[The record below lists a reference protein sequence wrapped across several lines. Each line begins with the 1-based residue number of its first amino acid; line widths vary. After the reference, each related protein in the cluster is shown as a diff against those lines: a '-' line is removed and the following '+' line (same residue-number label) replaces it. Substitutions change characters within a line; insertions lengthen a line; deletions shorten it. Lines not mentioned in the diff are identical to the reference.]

1 MDRGCEYCFLSN
13 KNAADD
19 TRNRSIET
27 TRTSSAHDCTTT
39 AEILFLLL
47 LNVIDVLIVILLRWK
62 SWMGT
67 PDHTQLTIIIIW
79 DDVKDSVLFVFV
91 WRGFSIMFEKIS
103 FWWRRKIEKVLRLS
117 AGLKTLEWNESNR
130 MNRVIK
136 RIVLRSSVVPE
147 SDKLE
152 RINYEYSTLRTTL
165 LYQSPLTGSILLYW

>member
-1 MDRGCEYCFLSN
+1 
-13 KNAADD
+13 
-19 TRNRSIET
+19 
-27 TRTSSAHDCTTT
+27 
-39 AEILFLLL
+39 
-47 LNVIDVLIVILLRWK
+47 
-62 SWMGT
+62 
-67 PDHTQLTIIIIW
+67 
-79 DDVKDSVLFVFV
+79 
-91 WRGFSIMFEKIS
+91 MFEKIS

-136 RIVLRSSVVPE
+136 RIVLRSSVVLE